1 MAMDNRNP
9 LAELFSRSS
18 TPPATQQQQPLQQP
32 SSNAS
37 PTQIDSLFSHLAVDH
52 QQQASGPDTYG
63 TSASVS
69 SLLSL
74 TDEPI
79 SSAASNTSATN
90 TERQN
95 ALLTLLGGGTS
106 NMNIRSV
113 PAQASAPSSGPVVP
127 QPVPT
132 PPGSSQRSGSG
143 GTPTHNE
150 TQGKYLLEQLMA
162 GNPPRANYGE
172 TQSSRT
178 APSPSYASSLH
189 DVEYRPFNQAEVVSD
204 GPQPP
209 QVHQQALPPAQ
220 QIPIMPLQSQQQQA
234 PQQSSSQQQTPSP
247 RKSMFEFISP
257 FDHLS
262 ASAHPAKR
270 NPVPQASGIA
280 GINEDA
286 WPVPDPK
293 RQSVDNLLEHLTRG
307 QLPPQHQS
315 LPPAQSLPP
324 TYDAFEFPPPE
335 TLSSRAPPPPL
346 PPKPV
351 TNRAAS
357 PPPRSSPPRQPTQRT
372 QGRATESPASQT
384 GGGPSLQQGGSRRE
398 KEGIPVTRG
407 NGRSKGSA
415 QSKLPKNLSSPPPPA
430 QTIVFDVSR
439 PIPEIQAS
447 SDEVKSTAIALVKQD
462 ANFLPGSTIGATHWV
477 AYTMT
482 RGRVRI
488 ISRSSGFRTLLQLD
502 PSIFSPTSSI
512 IDMAVH
518 KDRLAAVTSEGGFI
532 VWQLPDT
539 ITDDAPG
546 QVLLCVQPSSDDG
559 IHAVKWH
566 PKDPNTL
573 AVASENKLY
582 VIDLAT
588 AHSQYRDEAITLQ
601 SLTHISQTF
610 TVSSRLVSFDFDV
623 LHYALATITVD
634 STLTIWNMHDQLP
647 FSTHN
652 IRGEDLPSSLILV
665 DGGIIIGRKNGTVF
679 QLLSQSTKQV
689 LSTIKFVNTHQED
702 FEMFGHA
709 SYDAKIHTLWVANN
723 RRESVIAVRIN
734 LESSIVNGEEAIRG
748 GFDQIVEFSGPKP
761 SVHFVIL
768 TAESDLSG
776 KEANAACIAAKIPLG
791 DLALLAF
798 NVHSSG
804 VDQILIRKEW
814 YESAL
819 ATTPN
824 KLPLEDSF
832 TSQTSI
838 EVKTQRQT
846 HQVSVAPRSLQ
857 TIHLRAHSPASED
870 GDLTLNQDDPKAKGK
885 AFKSVNWKEKE
896 DQTKDKNIR
905 SDTFA
910 INESPLAQAVSREI
924 KRTEESLHT
933 RIARLIGK
941 EMDKQHQRMEDARAH
956 EQAEEFAR
964 QEKILKLIS
973 TELTRNTTRVVE
985 MAVKNEVQNSVLP
998 SLETITKSEVK
1009 AALDEQIG
1017 RGLVDFI
1024 RQTLPNELEKL
1035 IIRPDISAHFARI
1048 LSTNLT
1054 PLLAS
1059 HVHDASKTFIPLYN
1073 QNLNRMHQELSQEL
1087 RHEVHSLKT
1096 ELMSWQRDLFRSQET
1111 SIRELENTVRSLS
1124 DHIKF
1129 LTMNAPVP
1137 HHNLQQQPQTRNSP
1151 NANVPPIQSGLA
1163 SLHPRQQNAP
1173 VAPPPPAGYGHKMGT
1188 LPQQLPQQSQQVSLP
1203 PAAAHQSWYPPSIAA
1218 PQASHPATIPQPP
1231 PPPPQ
1236 QQVIPQQQQQQPES
1250 ISNPDANDTWESIF
1264 LPAVLS
1270 EDLRDLQRLLSRMN
1284 ADVVMPLDRP
1294 GPLSQPVILTAMHRL
1309 AATACATPPNDES
1322 FKSAMW
1328 WLQRGIKVLDPKEQ
1342 IVMEYLPNVV
1352 PGIYTHLN
1360 MTKQR
1365 LGLPGGPP
1373 TLEKARSSVNDA
1385 LEMLRRK
1392 GLQGYEGMD
1401 IPQK

>member
-1 MAMDNRNP
+1 MDSRNP
-9 LAELFSRSS
+9 LAELFSRGS
-18 TPPATQQQQPLQQP
+18 TPPAPQQQPLQQP
-32 SSNAS
+32 PSNAS
-37 PTQIDSLFSHLAVDH
+37 PTQIDSLFQHLAVDR
-52 QQQASGPDTYG
+52 QQQQPTSHVSDNYG
-63 TSASVS
+63 SSASVS

-79 SSAASNTSATN
+79 SSAASNAGATN
-90 TERQN
+90 AERQN
-95 ALLTLLGGGTS
+95 ALLSLLGGAPST
-106 NMNIRSV
+106 MNPRGV
-113 PAQASAPSSGPVVP
+113 PAPVPVPVPAPVPVAS
-127 QPVPT
+127 QQVPT

-143 GTPTHNE
+143 EAHNE

-162 GNPPRANYGE
+162 GNPPRTNYID
-172 TQSSRT
+172 TQPSHP
-178 APSPSYASSLH
+178 APSPPYAPSLH
-189 DVEYRPFNQAEVVSD
+189 DGEYHPYNQPNVVSEVT
-204 GPQPP
+204 QLP
-209 QVHQQALPPAQ
+209 QVHQQVLPPPPPQ
-220 QIPIMPLQSQQQQA
+220 QAPVIALQSQQQQQA
-234 PQQSSSQQQTPSP
+234 PQQPSSQQQTPSP

-262 ASAHPAKR
+262 ASTSSVKKK
-270 NPVPQASGIA
+270 PVPPAPSVTSV
-280 GINEDA
+280 NEDSGSWTA
-286 WPVPDPK
+286 PDPK
-293 RQSVDNLLEHLTRG
+293 RQSVENLLEHLTRG
-307 QLPPQHQS
+307 QLPSQHQ
-315 LPPAQSLPP
+315 PPP
-324 TYDAFEFPPPE
+324 TAV
-335 TLSSRAPPPPL
+335 PPPL

-357 PPPRSSPPRQPTQRT
+357 PPPRSSPPKSHTQRT
-372 QGRATESPASQT
+372 QGRVAESPASQA
-384 GGGPSLQQGGSRRE
+384 GGGPGTQQGASRRD
-398 KEGIPVTRG
+398 KEGSPIPRG
-407 NGRSKGSA
+407 NGRGKGPA
-415 QSKLPKNLSSPPPPA
+415 QSKLLKNLSSPSPTA
-430 QTIVFDVSR
+430 QTIIFDVSK
-439 PIPEIQAS
+439 PMPEIQAS
-447 SDEVKSTAIALVKQD
+447 PDEVKSTAIALVKQD
-462 ANFLPGSTIGATHWV
+462 SNFLPGSTIGATHWV

-482 RGRVRI
+482 RGRVRV

-502 PSIFSPTSSI
+502 PAIFSLTSSI

-518 KDRLAAVTSEGGFI
+518 KDRLCAVTSEGGFI

-539 ITDDAPG
+539 ITDDVLG

-588 AHSQYRDEAITLQ
+588 VHSQYRGQPITLQ
-601 SLTHISQTF
+601 SLTHICQTF

-623 LHYALATITVD
+623 MHYALATITVE

-652 IRGEDLPSSLILV
+652 IRGEDLPSSLTLV
-665 DGGIIIGRKNGTVF
+665 DGGIVIGRKNGTVF
-679 QLLSQSTKQV
+679 QLLSHTTKQV
-689 LSTIKFVNTHQED
+689 LSTIKFVNTLQED
-702 FEMFGHA
+702 NEMFGHA
-709 SYDAKIHTLWVANN
+709 CYDARIHTLWVANN
-723 RRESVIAVRIN
+723 RRESVIALRIN

-768 TAESDLSG
+768 TAESDLNG
-776 KEANAACIAAKIPLG
+776 KEAHAACVAAKIPLG

-819 ATTPN
+819 VTTPS
-824 KLPLEDSF
+824 KLPEDDSLA
-832 TSQTSI
+832 TQPPI
-838 EVKTQRQT
+838 EVKNQRQ
-846 HQVSVAPRSLQ
+846 VPLASAVPRSSQ
-857 TIHLRAHSPASED
+857 PEHPRARSPASED
-870 GDLTLNQDDPKAKGK
+870 GDFNQDDQKAKGK
-885 AFKSVNWKEKE
+885 GAKSVNWKEKE
-896 DQTKDKNIR
+896 EQTKDKNGR
-905 SDTFA
+905 SDTLG
-910 INESPLAQAVSREI
+910 INELSLAQAISREI

-933 RIARLIGK
+933 RIGRLIGK
-941 EMDKQHQRMEDARAH
+941 EMEKQHQRMEDARAH

-998 SLETITKSEVK
+998 SLENITKNEVK

-1024 RQTLPNELEKL
+1024 SQSLPNELEKL
-1035 IIRPDISAHFARI
+1035 IFRPDISAHFARI
-1048 LSTNLT
+1048 LSTNIT
-1054 PLLAS
+1054 PLLNS
-1059 HVHDASKTFIPLYN
+1059 HVHDAMSKTFIPLYN

-1087 RHEVHSLKT
+1087 RHEVHSLKA
-1096 ELMSWQRDLFRSQET
+1096 ELMSWQRDLFRNQET
-1111 SIRELENTVRSLS
+1111 SIRELEHTVRSLS

-1129 LTMNAPVP
+1129 LNMNPSVS
-1137 HHNLQQQPQTRNSP
+1137 HHNLQQQSQTRNSP
-1151 NANVPPIQSGLA
+1151 NANVPPVQSGLPP
-1163 SLHPRQQNAP
+1163 LHPRQQNAP
-1173 VAPPPPAGYGHKMGT
+1173 VAPPPPAGYGHKIST
-1188 LPQQLPQQSQQVSLP
+1188 LPQQLPQQPQQVPLP
-1203 PAAAHQSWYPPSIAA
+1203 PAVVHQTWYPPSIAA

-1231 PPPPQ
+1231 PPPQ
-1236 QQVIPQQQQQQPES
+1236 QQVLPPQQQQQPES
-1250 ISNPDANDTWESIF
+1250 ITTPDANDTWESIF

-1270 EDLRDLQRLLSRMN
+1270 EDLRDLQRLLSRTN

-1309 AATACATPPNDES
+1309 AAIVCATPPNDES

-1342 IVMEYLPNVV
+1342 IVMDYLPNVV

-1392 GLQGYEGMD
+1392 GLQGYEGMEV
-1401 IPQK
+1401 PKK